1 MTFQIARRAFST
13 YTTIEIVDGYVAAHL
28 RAMSLQAAN
37 RDGEYMV
44 FAADE
49 TPGQRPTQVSQSPMD
64 WL

>member
-13 YTTIEIVDGYVAAHL
+13 YTTVEVVEGFVAATL
-28 RAMSLQAAN
+28 RSMELQAAN

-44 FAADE
+44 FSADE
-49 TPGQRPTQVSQSPMD
+49 TPGQRFAPAVQSPMD